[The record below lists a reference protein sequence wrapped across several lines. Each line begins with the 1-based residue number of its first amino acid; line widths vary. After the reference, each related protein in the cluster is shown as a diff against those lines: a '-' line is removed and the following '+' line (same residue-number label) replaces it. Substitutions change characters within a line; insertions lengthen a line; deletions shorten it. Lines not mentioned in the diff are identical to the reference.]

1 MKITKR
7 QLRRIIKEE
16 KRKLINENENLSS
29 NDELYFS
36 ALGGLEETMFN
47 AAMLGVD
54 KGLIL
59 DDIIDAWESVLGR
72 IEYELEVK

>member
-1 MKITKR
+1 MRITRR

-36 ALGGLEETMFN
+36 ALERVEETMFN

-59 DDIIDAWESVLGR
+59 DDIVDAWESVLGR